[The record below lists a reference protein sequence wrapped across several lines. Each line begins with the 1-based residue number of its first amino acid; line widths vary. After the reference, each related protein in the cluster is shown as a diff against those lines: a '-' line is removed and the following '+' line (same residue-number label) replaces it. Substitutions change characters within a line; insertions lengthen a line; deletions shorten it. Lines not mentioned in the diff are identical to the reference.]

1 MVKQFDIISVDLDP
15 TKGSEKGK
23 NRPCVIISND
33 LVNQNSSLVW
43 ALPITSR
50 KTKYVTDIP
59 LNTKQQ
65 KVSGLIDSVQIR
77 ALDIQSRGYKVV
89 DHLQENIKPSIL
101 ESVEAHI
108 EIKET

>member
-1 MVKQFDIISVDLDP
+1 MVKQFDIISVDLDS

-23 NRPCVIISND
+23 NRPCVIISNN

-43 ALPITSR
+43 ALPITTR
-50 KTKYVTDIP
+50 KPKYATDIP
-59 LNTKQQ
+59 LKTKQQ